1 MVRKAERSA
10 TNSSIGQSQPEP
22 TNSPA
27 QESSSDDQ
35 ARQCRTCGRGIAA
48 NESAL
53 NCDICGGEIH
63 VACSGMGIAVV
74 KKLNKIIEKTGWVC
88 PNCRGGLGCEV
99 SQLKEGQAR
108 LTAEV
113 ASLKALVDRLSAS
126 LDNTHQS
133 TNGVQIN
140 QQDHGTQEMQQKR
153 RRTSMAPP
161 QTWSEVVTEV
171 ISDVERRK
179 KNIIVSGLRE
189 GTLEQ
194 DIEIF
199 EDLCAVHLSSKPRV
213 NRAKSHRIGKPGVE
227 RTQPRRLLLHYD
239 SEVAAQQLLSQAR
252 ELRRADDAYIAGNVY
267 INADLNPTQSK
278 LAFEQRKRR
287 RSKQQE
293 NARTDQKKVDQ
304 PGDQH

>member
-1 MVRKAERSA
+1 MAFKS
-10 TNSSIGQSQPEP
+10 TS
-22 TNSPA
+22 
-27 QESSSDDQ
+27 
-35 ARQCRTCGRGIAA
+35 
-48 NESAL
+48 
-53 NCDICGGEIH
+53 
-63 VACSGMGIAVV
+63 
-74 KKLNKIIEKTGWVC
+74 KTTE
-88 PNCRGGLGCEV
+88 EV
-99 SQLKEGQAR
+99 
-108 LTAEV
+108 
-113 ASLKALVDRLSAS
+113 
-126 LDNTHQS
+126 
-133 TNGVQIN
+133 
-140 QQDHGTQEMQQKR
+140 QQKH
-153 RRTSMAPP
+153 RRTSLAPP

-304 PGDQH
+304 P